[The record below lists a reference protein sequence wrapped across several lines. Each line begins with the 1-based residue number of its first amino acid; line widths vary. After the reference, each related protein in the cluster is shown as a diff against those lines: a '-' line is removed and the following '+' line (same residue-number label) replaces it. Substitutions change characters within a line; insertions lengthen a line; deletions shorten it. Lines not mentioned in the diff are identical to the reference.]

1 MDLSATGAG
10 ERLGEVLPIR
20 GRVRSITQVRVRSPN
35 SAHLQTGDFQWSVP
49 NEQIFNLATDEVRRA
64 SVHLL
69 GRRLYES
76 MLFWENHADDDALGF
91 STHEFARLWR
101 GLPKLVFSHSLTS
114 VEGNARL
121 ATGTLAQEIE
131 RLRSEPGAGDIAIG
145 GATLAAQAVE
155 LGLIDE
161 YRLRI
166 YPVLV
171 GGGVPYFPHGGNRAD
186 LELLEVRALEMG
198 VVYVRY
204 GRVN

>member
-1 MDLSATGAG
+1 MRKVTYSMSA
-10 ERLGEVLPIR
+10 
-20 GRVRSITQVRVRSPN
+20 
-35 SAHLQTGDFQWSVP
+35 SADGYIYGPDGDFQWSVP

-76 MLFWENHADDDALGF
+76 MLFWENDADDDALGF
-91 STHEFARLWR
+91 STQEFARLWR

-114 VEGNARL
+114 VAGNARL

-161 YRLRI
+161 ENEGRRLDRSLGHIIDFQQSPAFSRRRI
-166 YPVLV
+166 GKLSI
-171 GGGVPYFPHGGNRAD
+171 FD
-186 LELLEVRALEMG
+186 EFI
-198 VVYVRY
+198 
-204 GRVN
+204 